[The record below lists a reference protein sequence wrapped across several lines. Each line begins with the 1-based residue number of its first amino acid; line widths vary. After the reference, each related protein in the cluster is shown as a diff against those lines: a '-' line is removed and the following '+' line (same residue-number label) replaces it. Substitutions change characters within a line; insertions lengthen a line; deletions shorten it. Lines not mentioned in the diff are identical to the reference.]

1 MRELFLPFNSK
12 KAFLCMLALIGIH
25 LVVAMPFKSW
35 VLIPALTDIR
45 PVAGL
50 LPVYGVF
57 MGPVGG
63 FATAFA
69 NFVEDALTGMLTW
82 GSIAGFVSNL
92 LVPYLYYKLWYCF
105 FKKPFEVKTG
115 KDLIGY
121 LLLALLLSL
130 MQAAMITGFVYAIG
144 MPVQA
149 GAFFA
154 AICSNNF
161 FFAMLMGLP
170 LIMVLRA
177 QFGHT
182 DFGSKRE
189 RYLMPAHKDRF
200 Y

>member
-1 MRELFLPFNSK
+1 MREFFLPFNSK

-25 LVVAMPFKSW
+25 LVMAMPFKSW
-35 VLIPALTDIR
+35 VLIPEFTDIR

-69 NFVEDALTGMLTW
+69 NFIEDALTGMLTW
-82 GSIAGFVSNL
+82 GSVAGFVSNL

-121 LLLALLLSL
+121 SLLVLLLSL
-130 MQAAMITGFVYAIG
+130 MQAAMIAGFVYAIG
-144 MPVQA
+144 TSVQA
-149 GAFFA
+149 GEFFV
-154 AICSNNF
+154 AIFINNF

-170 LIMVLRA
+170 LIMVLGT
-177 QFGHT
+177 QFGYT
-182 DFGSKRE
+182 DFGSKKDQ
-189 RYLMPAHKDRF
+189 YLMPAHKSDS

>member
-35 VLIPALTDIR
+35 VLIPEFTDIR
-45 PVAGL
+45 PVTGL

-57 MGPVGG
+57 MGPIGG

-69 NFVEDALTGMLTW
+69 NLIEDALTGMLTW

-121 LLLALLLSL
+121 SLLALLLSL
-130 MQAAMITGFVYAIG
+130 MQAAIIAGCVYAIG
-144 MPVQA
+144 TPVQA
-149 GAFFA
+149 GELFA
-154 AICSNNF
+154 GICINNF

-170 LIMVLRA
+170 LIMVLHT
-177 QFGHT
+177 QFGYT
-182 DFGSKRE
+182 DFGSKRD
-189 RYLMPAHKDRF
+189 RYLMPVHKGRYD
-200 Y
+200 